1 MVAVDLPSG
10 IDADTGA
17 VDGPAVRADVTVTFG
32 VIKPGLLVD
41 PGAGYAGTVELID
54 IGLGPH
60 LTGEPAAV
68 APQHEDIALLLP
80 RPGSGIGQVPPG
92 GRRRAGG
99 QRPVRRGGRAGHRR
113 GGARRRGDGPGGDR
127 AGPGRRRSA
136 RPGPRRC
143 SPTYPDD
150 PGWDLIGSV
159 GRVQAWVAGPGMGTG
174 PDAGRG

>member
-1 MVAVDLPSG
+1 MILDGLLGIGGHGGLREPFDGLARHAQRARDQGATVVAVDLPSG

-54 IGLGPH
+54 IGLGPY

-80 RPGSGIGQVPPG
+80 RPGAESDKY
-92 GRRRAGG
+92 
-99 QRPVRRGGRAGHRR
+99 RRGSSACWRAATGSAGRSCWPPAG
-113 GGARRRGDGPGGDR
+113 
-127 AGPGRRRSA
+127 
-136 RPGPRRC
+136 RC
-143 SPTYPDD
+143 AAA
-150 PGWDLIGSV
+150 PGWSG
-159 GRVQAWVAGPGMGTG
+159 W
-174 PDAGRG
+174 